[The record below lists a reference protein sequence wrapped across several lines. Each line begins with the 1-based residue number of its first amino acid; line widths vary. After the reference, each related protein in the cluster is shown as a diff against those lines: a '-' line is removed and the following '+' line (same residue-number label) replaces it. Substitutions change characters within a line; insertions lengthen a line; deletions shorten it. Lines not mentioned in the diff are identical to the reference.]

1 MKHGTIPLSKIGVK
15 PGETV
20 EGINLD
26 IALSRYVATHS
37 VDLGD
42 APKAPV
48 PVDKSLTMRE
58 HILML
63 SLSPDPLQLSKI
75 KRVFR

>member
-1 MKHGTIPLSKIGVK
+1 MKHGTIPLSRIGVK
-15 PGETV
+15 P
-20 EGINLD
+20 EGTIEAMNLD
-26 IALSRYVATHS
+26 VALSRYVATHS
-37 VDLGD
+37 VDPGD
-42 APKAPV
+42 APKASV

-75 KRVFR
+75 KRVIR